1 MTIATK
7 PMGGRRL
14 SEKDQGLPAVIAI
27 TERCFVGAGDN
38 LAMAVETLNRTKA
51 IFTRLETTLGDDTG
65 QQLSQLIAT
74 VMGNLAGIRAKME
87 ELVLLGDASRGAVR
101 RVRAEVGELD
111 RIVRSI
117 ASVSVNARILGNVLM
132 PPRAQVNAFIDRLA
146 ELSGE
151 GEAVLAEVKEAVAGI
166 GEDTQAMD
174 LILDDLRQ
182 DLLEQILPT
191 LSHIAT
197 IAQSFEDGRGEM
209 AKVSAGL
216 ADQMREVFSEVSRLI
231 IALQVGD
238 STRQRLQRVQSV
250 IETQADPDRAAKG
263 KDHGLDHVL
272 TKLARDLVDA
282 AKTEAQSDIALSIAA
297 LDRVRIQADSAMQQ
311 ARQFYFARTGLRR
324 PGGAG
329 AEAPEKLEESRLR
342 VQDHIVTLR
351 ERAEVMCRR
360 LEAIMGHEVTIRRIT
375 HAVRLSGLN
384 AVIVCAKLGTE
395 GRALRELAL
404 WLRALIDE
412 SDVIEGR
419 LHCSLSETRDH
430 TEQGIGA
437 GVDHLDAALSSF
449 VSDTG
454 RLNNVMKRIN
464 AVVAEAAKGFDLA
477 GRRLPLQIGQGLD
490 ELQTFRAALG
500 DLDGLSVLLG
510 ARATMQARPAAPFDA
525 ASEEA
530 MVLSQ
535 LRATYTMQQE
545 RAIHDATLAG
555 LLAPSGGPDA
565 TDGDAEAPTP
575 QDAAAQSDEPD
586 LDDIFF

>member
-7 PMGGRRL
+7 PMGARRL
-14 SEKDQGLPAVIAI
+14 PAKDHGLPTVIAI

-51 IFTRLETTLGDDTG
+51 IFARLETTLGDETG
-65 QQLSQLIAT
+65 RQLSQLIAT
-74 VMGNLAGIRAKME
+74 VMGTLAGIRSDMDG
-87 ELVLLGDASRGAVR
+87 LLHLGDASRASVR
-101 RVRAEVGELD
+101 RVRAEVAELD
-111 RIVRSI
+111 RVVRSI
-117 ASVSVNARILGNVLM
+117 TSISVNARILGNVLT

-151 GEAVLAEVKEAVAGI
+151 GEAVLSAVKEAVAGI
-166 GEDTQAMD
+166 VEDTQTMD
-174 LILDDLRQ
+174 LILQDLRQ
-182 DLLEQILPT
+182 DLLGQVLPALSQI
-191 LSHIAT
+191 AA
-197 IAQSFEDGRGEM
+197 IAQTFEDGRGEM

-216 ADQMREVFSEVSRLI
+216 SDQMKEVFSEVSRLT

-250 IETQADPDRAAKG
+250 IETQSNPDRLAKG
-263 KDHGLDHVL
+263 KHLGLDRAL
-272 TKLARDLVDA
+272 TELARALVDA
-282 AKTEAQSDIALSIAA
+282 AKAEAQSDIDLSIAG
-297 LDRVRIQADSAMQQ
+297 LDLVRRRADSAMQD

-324 PGGAG
+324 PGGEA
-329 AEAPEKLEESRLR
+329 AEVPEKLEDSRGR
-342 VQDHIVTLR
+342 VQEHIVRMR

-360 LEAIMGHEVTIRRIT
+360 LEAIMGHETKIRRIT

-384 AVIVCAKLGTE
+384 AVIVCAKLGAE

-419 LHCSLSETRDH
+419 LHSDLSETRAH
-430 TEQGIGA
+430 TEQGIGG
-437 GVDHLDAALSSF
+437 GVDRLDAALSSF

-464 AVVAEAAKGFDLA
+464 AVVSEAAKCFDLA
-477 GRRLPLQIGQGLD
+477 GRRLPLQIVQGME

-510 ARATMQARPAAPFDA
+510 VQATMLARPIAPFDA
-525 ASEEA
+525 ASDEA
-530 MVLSQ
+530 AVLAQ

-545 RAIHDATLAG
+545 RSIHDTTLACM
-555 LLAPSGGPDA
+555 LAPSGGLDA
-565 TDGDAEAPTP
+565 AGGGAEPPAP
-575 QDAAAQSDEPD
+575 QDAAAQSDDPD